1 MTATEEKRLLTLD
14 DVCDRLQVSDATIR
28 RLVRD
33 GELKVVRIGRAV
45 RVRPEDLDDFIE
57 ARLTVVRVGP
67 EDLDDFVEA
76 DLTVEE

>member
-33 GELKVVRIGRAV
+33 GDLKVVRIGRAV
-45 RVRPEDLDDFIE
+45 RVRPEDLDAFIE
-57 ARLTVVRVGP
+57 DRLT
-67 EDLDDFVEA
+67 A
-76 DLTVEE
+76 TEE

>member
-33 GELKVVRIGRAV
+33 GDLKVVRIGRAV
-45 RVRPEDLDDFIE
+45 RVRPEDLDAFIQD
-57 ARLTVVRVGP
+57 RLT
-67 EDLDDFVEA
+67 A
-76 DLTVEE
+76 TEE